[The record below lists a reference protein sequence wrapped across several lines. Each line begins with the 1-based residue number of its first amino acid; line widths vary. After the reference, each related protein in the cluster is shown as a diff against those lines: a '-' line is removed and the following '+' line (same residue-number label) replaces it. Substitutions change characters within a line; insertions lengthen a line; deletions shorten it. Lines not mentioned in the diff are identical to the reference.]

1 MTNIIEQSV
10 WEGSI
15 HLLSRA
21 EKVEGGMTGS
31 ANIQAKQLANRTRY
45 LMDSMDVIKSGESPY
60 WSEDAA
66 KAAIQQGIIQEGA
79 LFSVRSQNGL
89 AWVDEYRNVNGVPV
103 ATGKSLPDA
112 SAIIPF
118 VVPNENDPTGT
129 ITGLS
134 LTRGSQYFIVRRDD
148 SKFPITYYLNANG
161 VAEVVDRVPG
171 MSTINQLGSD
181 IRKTNVYLP
190 GKNLFNKDAVTVGYY
205 LFEGSGEPRIN
216 PDYCYSDY
224 IGVKAGSVYSSDK
237 RIRIV
242 TFYDENYNY
251 LSDIINVYSFTVPV
265 NAASVRLSVSLPLV
279 DTFQLSF
286 GVGVLPYES
295 YQMVLP
301 QNVQTA
307 RMNVIEALDF
317 APGKNLFDPAG
328 VMDGV
333 HLSSIGTIFTD
344 GDYTMS
350 VSAYIAVTP
359 GESLCIN
366 QQWKAA
372 TWYDKSGVFISRQ
385 YDESYLAK
393 PIGVFIIPEN
403 AAYLRVEVPKSVVTA
418 TMVERGTV
426 ATEFEPFRLAS
437 PEDYAGRKVQ
447 YGPVPRN
454 DNPVIFGAGTNL
466 FNKNTASAGYI
477 NEYGSLYPVQGSS
490 GTAYVYSEYIPVK
503 AGVKYKSNLQMRFV
517 EFSDAEKK
525 FISTVVRVTDFTPP
539 AGVEYV
545 RVTVAQTSAASLFLA
560 EGDQLN
566 QQADYVHV
574 MAPKASDGTPVRIPG
589 EMVIAD
595 GLDINFV
602 QHGLLVSGKNIYN
615 KYTRKSGYIDEGG
628 VIREPDA
635 RYDYSDFIPVTP
647 GKTYALN
654 PGARFVALYSK
665 NKAFI
670 RAVADSSQN
679 IKSITPDADC
689 YFVRVTVSVAFSD
702 TFQMEEGDAS
712 TTYEPFAYSLLSAMP
727 DGTPVAGGGSQ
738 PEPQPETVIV
748 PDVYGMERLRET
760 RMRLT
765 KMTFAEAVRLV
776 VAMLGDSYTRTS
788 ARYVLKVAQILW
800 RYFNNAGTAAIVPP
814 IGYGWRSFGFDPN
827 GDNTDVIGT
836 KVNRTGFT
844 CAYNT
849 GHGPD
854 ISSVT
859 AAASGATIS
868 YSQNFALGFD
878 SFLFAEGGSGVIQY
892 QATGGEPVTI
902 DLSTYPAGMQILPL
916 ALPATGNGT
925 VTYTVITAP
934 VTLYGVNILNKTAS
948 GVLIH
953 KMGGSGS
960 HTRHWVTAMDARWLA
975 AFESLGA
982 DLVTIMLGTNDQ
994 GAKLSAS
1001 TFRNNILTMIDNVR
1015 SVRPTADIL
1024 LICPAENNRD
1034 GGNSIPMTTYAEV
1047 MYKIARDD
1055 RDVAFLNMQASFG
1068 ESHEDYAAGSARPW
1082 MIGDGLHPDP
1092 STGGYA
1098 IAGAITRAIGLPVV

>member
-21 EKVEGGMTGS
+21 EKVEGGLTGS
-31 ANIQAKQLANRTRY
+31 ANIQAMQLANRTRY

-66 KAAIQQGIIQEGA
+66 KAAIQQGIIPEGA

-118 VVPNENDPTGT
+118 VVPNETDPTGT

-134 LTRGSQYFIVRRDD
+134 LTRGGQYFMVRRDD

-190 GKNLFNKDAVTVGYY
+190 GKNLFNKDAVTAGYY
-205 LFEGSGEPRIN
+205 LFEGTGEPKIN

-224 IGVKAGSVYSSDK
+224 IGVKAGCVYSSDK

-242 TFYDENYNY
+242 TIYDKDYNY

-265 NAASVRLSVSLPLV
+265 NAALVRLSVSLPLI

-317 APGKNLFDPAG
+317 APGKNLFDPAS

-333 HLSSIGTIFTD
+333 HLSSEGTILTNS
-344 GDYTMS
+344 DYTMS
-350 VSAYIAVTP
+350 VSGYIAVTP
-359 GESLCIN
+359 GESICIN
-366 QQWKAA
+366 QQWKAC
-372 TWYDKSGVFISRQ
+372 TWHDENGVFISRQ
-385 YDESYLAK
+385 YDESYVSK
-393 PIGVFIIPEN
+393 PIGAFIIPEN
-403 AAYLRVEVPKSVVTA
+403 AAYLRVEIPKAVVTA
-418 TMVERGTV
+418 TMVERGAA
-426 ATEFEPFRLAS
+426 ATEFEPFHLAS
-437 PEDYAGRKVQ
+437 PESYTGRPVQ
-447 YGPVPRN
+447 YGKKYQN
-454 DNPVIFGAGTNL
+454 NNPLVFTAGINL
-466 FNKNTASAGYI
+466 FNKRTTRTGYI
-477 NEYGSLYPVQGSS
+477 NERGSVYPVQGSA
-490 GTAYVYSEYIPVK
+490 GTDYVYSEYIPVK
-503 AGVKYKSNLQMRFV
+503 AGTKYKANLQLRFV
-517 EFSDAEKK
+517 EFSDVNKS

-545 RVTVAQTSAASLFLA
+545 RVTVLQANKDLLFLV
-560 EGDQLN
+560 EGDSLSPPT
-566 QQADYVHV
+566 DYLHV
-574 MAPKASDGTPVRIPG
+574 MSSVAADGTPVRIPG
-589 EMVIAD
+589 GMVRAD
-595 GLDINFV
+595 ELDIDFV
-602 QHGLLVSGKNIYN
+602 RHGLLVSGKNIYN

-635 RYDYSDFIPVTP
+635 RYDYSDFISVTP

-654 PGARFVALYSK
+654 PGARFVALYAK

-670 RAVADSSQN
+670 RAVADASQN

-702 TFQMEEGDAS
+702 TFQMEEGTAS
-712 TTYEPFAYSLLSAMP
+712 TAYEPFAYSLLSSMP

-760 RMRLT
+760 RMRMT
-765 KMTFAEAVRLV
+765 KMTFAQAVRLV

-800 RYFNNAGTAAIVPP
+800 RYFNSAGTAATVPP

-836 KVNRTGFT
+836 KVNRNGFT

-868 YSQNFALGFD
+868 YSQDFSQGFD
-878 SFLFAEGGSGVIQY
+878 SFLFAEGGSGVIQC

-902 DLSTYPAGMQILPL
+902 DLSAYPAGMQILPL
-916 ALPATGNGT
+916 VLPTTGSGT

-994 GAKLSAS
+994 GAKISAT
-1001 TFRNNILTMIDNVR
+1001 TFRDYILTMIDNVR

-1092 STGGYA
+1092 NTGGYA